1 VMNKPYILVVDDHE
15 PLLAAIK
22 VILESQ
28 GYEVST
34 ATDGLE
40 ALKVM
45 EQVNPDLIIADVMMP
60 RMDGF
65 ALYEA
70 VRARPEGVTIPFI
83 FLTARTEKEDRLK
96 GKGMGAEDYITKPF
110 DPQELLVVVESRL
123 GRARAIQEASEARF
137 EQLKQQIASVL
148 GHELRTPLTYVR
160 GYTELALEQVQEI
173 PASPEGLQNFLE
185 GIRKGADRLNR
196 LVEDL
201 LLIVQIDTGRIA
213 EEFNM
218 MACTYPALEAL
229 IDSTVH
235 QYRQYAREQG
245 VELTLV
251 IGSPLPPVRLCE
263 HLFANALGRLID
275 NGIKFSQLKRNREK
289 RVTVSASRTEEWV
302 EVTVEDKGVGIPADE
317 LPHLFERFRQIGRE
331 RMEQQGAGLGLAI
344 ARELIRLHGGD
355 IVVESQYGQGSRFTI
370 RLPVL

>member
-1 VMNKPYILVVDDHE
+1 MDKPCILVVDDHE

-28 GYEVST
+28 GYEVLT
-34 ATDGLE
+34 ATDGLK
-40 ALKVM
+40 ALEVM

-70 VRARPEGVTIPFI
+70 VRARPEWVTIPFI

-110 DPQELLVVVESRL
+110 DPQELVVVVQSRL

-148 GHELRTPLTYVR
+148 SHELRTPLTYVR
-160 GYTELALEQVQEI
+160 GYTELALEQVQDV

-185 GIRKGADRLNR
+185 GIKKGADRLNR

-229 IDSTVH
+229 LESTVH
-235 QYRQYAREQG
+235 QYRKYAREQG
-245 VELTLV
+245 VELELV
-251 IGSPLPPVRLCE
+251 MDLPLPPVRLCE

-289 RVTVSASRTEEWV
+289 HVTVSAHSTEEWV
-302 EVTVEDKGVGIPADE
+302 EVTVEDKGVGIPDDE
-317 LPHLFERFRQIGRE
+317 LPHLFERFRQIDRD